1 GCGRFVSYYP
11 DYGPEQRGGTSNCSV
26 TISGQ
31 PIGSPVVDHPD
42 VLVAFNR
49 PSLEKFAPTVKKGG
63 VILYDSMAGQFQGP
77 EGVKVI
83 SVPATEIATEHGAIQ
98 AANTAMFGALMQ
110 AGNLGLPKEA
120 YGDAFRVTFAK
131 KPRLIPKNLE
141 ILEAGAGAVRVLEM
155 AARK

>member
-1 GCGRFVSYYP
+1 
-11 DYGPEQRGGTSNCSV
+11 
-26 TISGQ
+26 
-31 PIGSPVVDHPD
+31 
-42 VLVAFNR
+42 
-49 PSLEKFAPTVKKGG
+49 
-63 VILYDSMAGQFQGP
+63 
-77 EGVKVI
+77 
-83 SVPATEIATEHGAIQ
+83 
-98 AANTAMFGALMQ
+98 MQ